1 MNSQGISVIDL
12 RHTLPNLKYLILSLV
27 SGQSSSSHQR
37 KLTSHNYTI
46 SHTIASTS
54 NILFEEEEGEVSK
67 SSNTPNKNT
76 NESLQKTSR
85 GFKVGVT

>member
-27 SGQSSSSHQR
+27 SNQSSSSHQR

-46 SHTIASTS
+46 THTIASTS
-54 NILFEEEEGEVSK
+54 NILLEEEEEGEGSHSFSK
-67 SSNTPNKNT
+67 SSSNKNT
-76 NESLQKTSR
+76 RKTSR